1 MSFQILFLW
10 QKHNR
15 DMPSSIPTNTHTIP
29 YQTELLVKRAGVKMD
44 GSKHSEAETLFS
56 QALSINPTAS
66 DALLH
71 RANLRMLQQRV
82 SDSENDLETCI
93 RLYPNNL
100 LARLRLATVY
110 MAKEDMDGAK
120 RMLDQAEEYDP
131 DSSEVRCY
139 RGELHFARGDFAEA
153 KLEFEKAMECDPY
166 NPTPYVNAALAVVNT
181 PPAGGGMIPDFGEAI
196 RLLEKAIQ
204 IDPMFHAAYVQLGQ
218 MKLSMATDLKKA
230 REVVELYDRGL
241 EYCRTPE
248 ELKDICC
255 MRILTVAQIDAAH
268 ALHMETLNM
277 QWEINHNTILG
288 DVISIDIHI
297 AFLSSFSGWWIKND
311 RSPRRF
317 DAVKIVW
324 SFYLPVRGMSLEVDK
339 NVLTNSNTWINS
351 SSERVSVQ
359 VIESS
364 KLHTQSSIFFC
375 KQSTVCIPI

>member
-1 MSFQILFLW
+1 
-10 QKHNR
+10 
-15 DMPSSIPTNTHTIP
+15 
-29 YQTELLVKRAGVKMD
+29 
-44 GSKHSEAETLFS
+44 
-56 QALSINPTAS
+56 
-66 DALLH
+66 
-71 RANLRMLQQRV
+71 
-82 SDSENDLETCI
+82 
-93 RLYPNNL
+93 
-100 LARLRLATVY
+100 
-110 MAKEDMDGAK
+110 MDGAK

-248 ELKDICC
+248 ELMDICC

-277 QWEINHNTILG
+277 Q
-288 DVISIDIHI
+288 
-297 AFLSSFSGWWIKND
+297 
-311 RSPRRF
+311 
-317 DAVKIVW
+317 
-324 SFYLPVRGMSLEVDK
+324 
-339 NVLTNSNTWINS
+339 
-351 SSERVSVQ
+351 
-359 VIESS
+359 
-364 KLHTQSSIFFC
+364 
-375 KQSTVCIPI
+375 